1 VTNVED
7 EKKIVS
13 MKNESSPFNQGQPLE
28 ILEGV
33 EKVILLVFDKPI
45 EYRTMVVIKSLLTS
59 LERIE
64 KKNLL
69 NISKDFLV
77 VFR

>member
-7 EKKIVS
+7 EKKIVN

-64 KKNLL
+64 KKDLL

>member
-1 VTNVED
+1 VED

-64 KKNLL
+64 KKDLL

>member
-1 VTNVED
+1 MED

-64 KKNLL
+64 KKDLL